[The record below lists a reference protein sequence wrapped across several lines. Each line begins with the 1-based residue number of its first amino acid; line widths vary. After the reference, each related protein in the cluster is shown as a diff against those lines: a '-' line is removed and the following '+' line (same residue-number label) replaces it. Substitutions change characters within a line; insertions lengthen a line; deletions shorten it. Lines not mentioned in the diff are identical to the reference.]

1 MDADQ
6 GSGREGT
13 EGKRHELGLNGEVSS
28 EHAKPGR
35 SQEVSWFYSKR
46 LHHLLPGSLL

>member
-13 EGKRHELGLNGEVSS
+13 EGKRHKLGLNGEVSS